1 MVWDTAPIWDVI
13 VARAKKNRARIAMG
27 VGSEYVEKTVAC
39 AEEAAEKG
47 YAVVTLVSKERLHTK
62 LPVIISPD
70 PEAKLIE
77 LLKAGQADGVVRGS
91 LSASNTLKCL
101 KTAMGLKKVMR
112 VSLLK
117 TPCGQFFFF
126 APVGVDEG
134 WTVEERVELGVL
146 GAQLMR
152 KFGIEPDIGVLSGG
166 RTGDRGRSPRVDK
179 TLDDAE
185 EVARRLNAMGIK
197 ACHAQILLEDAV
209 REHNYVI
216 GPDGI
221 SGNLIFRALCLV
233 GCGEGYG
240 APLVGTDIVY
250 VDTSRAGSGYEN
262 AICMASALCKKII

>member
-1 MVWDTAPIWDVI
+1 MVWETI
-13 VARAKKNRARIAMG
+13 VARAKAGHARIALG
-27 VGSEYVEKTVAC
+27 VGKEYADKTVAG
-39 AEEAAEKG
+39 AEDATAKG
-47 YAVVTLVSKERLHTK
+47 YADMVLVSKERLATG
-62 LPVIISPD
+62 LPCIVSD
-70 PEAKLIE
+70 GPEAALIN
-77 LLKAGQADGVVRGS
+77 LLKEGKVDGVVRGS
-91 LSASNTLKCL
+91 LSASQTLKDL
-101 KTAMGLKKVMR
+101 KATMGLKKVMR

-117 TPCGQFFFF
+117 TPDGRFFFF

-134 WTVEERVELGVL
+134 WTIEDRVELGVL
-146 GAQLMR
+146 GAALIR

-185 EVARRLNAMGIK
+185 EVARRLNAGGIK

-209 REHNYVI
+209 KEHNYVI

-262 AICMASALCKKII
+262 AICLAAALCTKK